1 MRTRGCVALLMAMA
15 MVSGACSGPKLLP
28 DSENHPESSEYRVA
42 PPDVLWVTIRPEPD
56 EREQVVVR
64 PDGRITIEMIGD
76 VQVRGKTIPEIRDAI
91 REKIQ
96 EFVVYPT
103 VVVELADSNSRFFHV
118 TGEIVRPGSFPLD
131 GDMTVLDGLLQAQ
144 GGTFVASLNGTH
156 LARPGIGVYKI
167 RFDDI
172 IEEGLNET
180 NYPLRDG
187 DVIDVPANG
196 FGKAGNAIR
205 MVFLPLTSIFAVG
218 RGVFSTVS
226 PF

>member
-1 MRTRGCVALLMAMA
+1 M
-15 MVSGACSGPKLLP
+15 
-28 DSENHPESSEYRVA
+28 
-42 PPDVLWVTIRPEPD
+42 
-56 EREQVVVR
+56 Q
-64 PDGRITIEMIGD
+64 
-76 VQVRGKTIPEIRDAI
+76 
-91 REKIQ
+91 
-96 EFVVYPT
+96 PT

-118 TGEIVRPGSFPLD
+118 TGEVVRQGNFPLD

-144 GGTFVASLNGTH
+144 GGTFVASLNNAH
-156 LARPGIGVYKI
+156 LARPGVGVYKI

-196 FGKAGNAIR
+196 FGKVGNALR
-205 MVFLPLTSIFAVG
+205 MVFMPVTAILSVG
-218 RGVFSTVS
+218 RGVLGTVS

>member
-1 MRTRGCVALLMAMA
+1 MRTRESVALLVAMT
-15 MVSGACSGPKLLP
+15 MVSGACGSPKLLP
-28 DSENHPESSEYRVA
+28 EAQNHPESAEYRVA

-56 EREQVVVR
+56 ERSEIVVR

-76 VQVRGKTIPEIRDAI
+76 LEVRGKTIPEIQEEI
-91 REKIQ
+91 RERVT

-118 TGEIVRPGSFPLD
+118 TGEVLRQGSFPLD
-131 GDMTVLDGLLQAQ
+131 GDMTVLDGLLLAQ
-144 GGTFVASLNGTH
+144 GGTFVASLNNAH
-156 LARPGIGVYKI
+156 LARPGVGVYEI

-196 FGKAGNAIR
+196 FGKVGNALR
-205 MVFLPLTSIFAVG
+205 MVFMPITAILSVG
-218 RGVFSTVS
+218 RGVLGTVS

>member
-1 MRTRGCVALLMAMA
+1 MRTREWVALLMATA
-15 MVSGACSGPKLLP
+15 MVSGACSSPKLLP
-28 DSENHPESSEYRVA
+28 DSENHPETSEYRVA
-42 PPDVLWVTIRPEPD
+42 PPDVLWVTILPEPD
-56 EREQVVVR
+56 EREEIVVR
-64 PDGRITIEMIGD
+64 PDGRISIELIGD
-76 VQVRGKTIPEIRDAI
+76 VEVRGKTIPEIQDAI
-91 REKIQ
+91 RDRVQ
-96 EFVVYPT
+96 EFVVQPT

-118 TGEIVRPGSFPLD
+118 TGEVVRQGSFPLD

-144 GGTFVASLNGTH
+144 GGTFVASLNNAH
-156 LARPGIGVYKI
+156 LARPGVGVYEI

-196 FGKAGNAIR
+196 FGKVGNALR
-205 MVFLPLTSIFAVG
+205 MVFMPLTAILSVG
-218 RGVFSTVS
+218 RGVLGTVS

>member
-1 MRTRGCVALLMAMA
+1 MRTRGCVALLMALA

-28 DSENHPESSEYRVA
+28 DSENHPETSEYRVA
-42 PPDVLWVTIRPEPD
+42 PPDVLWVTILPEPD
-56 EREQVVVR
+56 EREEIVVR
-64 PDGRITIEMIGD
+64 PDGRISIELIGD
-76 VQVRGKTIPEIRDAI
+76 VEVRGKTIPEIQDAI
-91 REKIQ
+91 RGRVQ
-96 EFVVYPT
+96 EFVVQPT

-118 TGEIVRPGSFPLD
+118 TGEVVRQGSFPLD

-144 GGTFVASLNGTH
+144 GGTFVASLNNAH
-156 LARPGIGVYKI
+156 LARPGVGVYKI

-196 FGKAGNAIR
+196 FGKVGNALR
-205 MVFLPLTSIFAVG
+205 MVFMPVTAILSVG
-218 RGVFSTVS
+218 RGVLGTVS

>member
-1 MRTRGCVALLMAMA
+1 MRKRECVALLMATA
-15 MVSGACSGPKLLP
+15 MVSGACSSPKLLP

-56 EREQVVVR
+56 EREEVVVG

-76 VQVRGKTIPEIRDAI
+76 VQVRGKTIPEIQDTI

-118 TGEIVRPGSFPLD
+118 TGEVVRQGSFPLD

-144 GGTFVASLNGTH
+144 GGTFVASLNNAH
-156 LARPGIGVYKI
+156 LARPGVGVYEI

-196 FGKAGNAIR
+196 FGRVGNALR
-205 MVFLPLTSIFAVG
+205 MVFMPLTAILSVG
-218 RGVFSTVS
+218 RGVLGTVS
-226 PF
+226 SF

>member
-1 MRTRGCVALLMAMA
+1 MRKRECVALLMATA
-15 MVSGACSGPKLLP
+15 MVSGACSSPKLLP

-56 EREQVVVR
+56 EREEVVVR

-76 VQVRGKTIPEIRDAI
+76 VQVRGKTIPEIQDTI

-118 TGEIVRPGSFPLD
+118 TGEVVRQGSFPLD
-131 GDMTVLDGLLQAQ
+131 GDMTVLDGLLQ
-144 GGTFVASLNGTH
+144 GGTFVASLNNAH
-156 LARPGIGVYKI
+156 LARPGVGVYEI

-196 FGKAGNAIR
+196 FGRVGNALR
-205 MVFLPLTSIFAVG
+205 MVFMPLTAILSVG
-218 RGVFSTVS
+218 RGVLGTVS
-226 PF
+226 SF